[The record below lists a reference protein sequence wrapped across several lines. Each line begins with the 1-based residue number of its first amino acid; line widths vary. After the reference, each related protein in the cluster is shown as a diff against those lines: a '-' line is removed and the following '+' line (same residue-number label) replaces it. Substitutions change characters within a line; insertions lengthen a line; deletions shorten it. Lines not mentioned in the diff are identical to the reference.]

1 MNNEDFYLIRIGTLE
16 AGTKGISTIKPN
28 GYFKLVNIEVA
39 LFGKLPNKFQRY
51 MLKKVF
57 GIDIEVISNE

>member
-1 MNNEDFYLIRIGTLE
+1 MNNEDFDFIRIGTL
-16 AGTKGISTIKPN
+16 AKGTKDIGVIKPN
-28 GYFKLVNIEVA
+28 GYLKLVNMEVA
-39 LFGKLPNKFQRY
+39 LFGKLPNRFQRY